1 MLDEIIE
8 IIVPVV
14 ELAADVAEAVI
25 TDKAKKKDPQ
35 PCDTETE
42 KMLQSQSEAFV
53 TSSHLM

>member
-8 IIVPVV
+8 IIVPVI
-14 ELAADVAEAVI
+14 EIAADIAEAVI

-42 KMLQSQSEAFV
+42 LE
-53 TSSHLM
+53 

>member
-1 MLDEIIE
+1 MLEEIIE
-8 IIVPVV
+8 IIVPVI

-25 TDKAKKKDPQ
+25 MDKAKKKDSP

-53 TSSHLM
+53 NSSYL

>member
-1 MLDEIIE
+1 MLEEIIE
-8 IIVPVV
+8 IIVPVI

-25 TDKAKKKDPQ
+25 MDKAKKKDSL

-53 TSSHLM
+53 NSSYL

>member
-1 MLDEIIE
+1 MLEDIIE
-8 IIVPVV
+8 TVV
-14 ELAADVAEAVI
+14 DIAVDVAEVVI
-25 TDKAKKKDPQ
+25 TEKAKKKDPQ

>member
-1 MLDEIIE
+1 MLEEIIE
-8 IIVPVV
+8 IIVPVA

-25 TDKAKKKDPQ
+25 TDKMKKKDSQ

-42 KMLQSQSEAFV
+42 KMFQSQSEAFV